1 MLAVAAHTLK
11 LEYTEKVRRA
21 KYTEKVRRA
30 MHKNDRLSG
39 APYWKT
45 THGMEYITG

>member
-1 MLAVAAHTLK
+1 MLAAAAHTLK

-21 KYTEKVRRA
+21 
-30 MHKNDRLSG
+30 MHKNDRLSSV
-39 APYWKT
+39 PYWKT